1 MKFTTRAYNSF
12 EINPKTKASIIKT
25 SEEDRLKGEAEYFA
39 NLPKDLQVFFPRLI
53 DCRLTSPYKMELEY
67 YAYSN
72 LGVRMI
78 SHPNVYEEEFWQKV
92 FEFLLGYID
101 AYKDSESID
110 YNRRDS
116 LLMTVDKTENEYK
129 KLMDGF
135 EFFNKLKDEDEF
147 ILNGKPLKSFNL
159 IWGKIKEFIET
170 KLIEDKFYFIH
181 GDLCFSNILYGIN
194 PITEDLILKMIDPR
208 GVYGKTKFFGDPYYD
223 LAKISHSCNTGYEHF
238 IYDRFK
244 VNVVRNKFDLKLE
257 GSTKKESI
265 NNIFMDV
272 VDEHNFDHQKIK
284 LIEGCIFVGMC
295 ARHYDSLERQKAMFI
310 SGLKLLNEIYETI

>member
-1 MKFTTRAYNSF
+1 MEFTTRAYNSF
-12 EINPKTKASIIKT
+12 EINPKTKSSIIKT

-39 NLPKDLQVFFPRLI
+39 NLPNDLQVFFPRLI
-53 DCRLTSPYKMELEY
+53 DYRLTSPYKMELEY

-78 SHPNVYEEEFWQKV
+78 SNVYKEEFWQKV

-101 AYKDSESID
+101 AYKDSKSID

-284 LIEGCIFVGMC
+284 LIERKKKRGKISFSIYIFHKDRKIPPRSRSIME
-295 ARHYDSLERQKAMFI
+295 DDM
-310 SGLKLLNEIYETI
+310 